1 MSEILTMEEIEKK
14 FDGEWVL
21 IEDVEANEQLEVIRG
36 KVTYHGKDKN
46 ELHRLA
52 KKSESS
58 YISTLYVGRPD
69 PKMEFWL
76 SAWAH

>member
-36 KVTYHGKDKN
+36 KVTYHGKNKEQLDK
-46 ELHRLA
+46 RA
-52 KKSESS
+52 MKSESDH
-58 YISTLYVGRPD
+58 IATLYIGKPD

-76 SAWAH
+76 SSW

>member
-21 IEDVEANEQLEVIRG
+21 IEDIEANEQLEVLRG
-36 KVTYHGKDKN
+36 KVTYHGIDKE
-46 ELHRLA
+46 ELHQKA
-52 KKSESS
+52 MKSESKHIATR
-58 YISTLYVGRPD
+58 YIGRLD

-76 SAWAH
+76 SSWAC